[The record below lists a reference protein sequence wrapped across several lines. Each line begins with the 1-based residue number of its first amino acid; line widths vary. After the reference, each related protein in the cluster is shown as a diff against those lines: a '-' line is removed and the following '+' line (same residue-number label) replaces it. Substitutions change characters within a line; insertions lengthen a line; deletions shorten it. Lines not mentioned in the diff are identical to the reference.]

1 MKEEYK
7 EIYKDLTTAAHRAYS
22 RGIQTGSGGNMSE
35 RIPEKRA
42 MIVKGSGGSFID
54 CTDSGSGWIAME
66 YSGKLLEGEFGKPTR
81 EWILH
86 RTLLENIERC
96 MAVVHTHSP
105 FLIAWADKHEYLPM
119 VTWHSRLK
127 IGCEIPVLDIPSA
140 VVPELEAGRIQKLLE
155 SDEKLPAVILK
166 GHGVVAIGKNAV
178 AAEHLIELL
187 EETAQIA
194 VLQNILN

>member
-1 MKEEYK
+1 MKEEYR
-7 EIYKDLTTAAHRAYS
+7 EIYKDLTIAAHRAYN

-35 RIPEKRA
+35 RISGKNA
-42 MIVKGSGGSFID
+42 MIVKSSGGSFID
-54 CTDSGSGWIAME
+54 CNESGNGWIAME
-66 YSGKLLEGEFGKPTR
+66 YSGKLLKDELGKPTR
-81 EWILH
+81 EWVLH

-96 MAVVHTHSP
+96 MAIVHTHSP
-105 FLIAWADKHEYLPM
+105 FLIAWADKHEYLPL

-127 IGCEIPVLDIPSA
+127 IGCEIPVIDVPSA
-140 VVPELEAGRIQKLLE
+140 VVPELEACKIQKIFE
-155 SDEKLPAVILK
+155 ADENLPAVILK

-194 VLQNILN
+194 VLQKILN